1 MIVPV
6 HREIKSGYTEN
17 ACAHRDCGR
26 FRSGCR
32 MSAHA
37 PLHGPHVNNPRLLLP
52 ARERRAIRDSLM
64 PFRITQPNEA
74 WRGMDGVG
82 RRPVRGQASPCSDC
96 AGRSSDSTSSITL
109 CVFTTDQTEAPLLR
123 MLIEPT
129 DRNGL
134 SSALRLM
141 VDKVTTV
148 PKARLGKRIGK
159 LIDQDVVRLNRALT
173 VFLGL
178 AR

>member
-1 MIVPV
+1 VIVQ
-6 HREIKSGYTEN
+6 E
-17 ACAHRDCGR
+17 DR
-26 FRSGCR
+26 F
-32 MSAHA
+32 
-37 PLHGPHVNNPRLLLP
+37 
-52 ARERRAIRDSLM
+52 
-64 PFRITQPNEA
+64 
-74 WRGMDGVG
+74 
-82 RRPVRGQASPCSDC
+82 
-96 AGRSSDSTSSITL
+96 DSTSSITL
-109 CVFTTDQTEAPLLR
+109 CVFTTDPTEAPLLR

-134 SSALRLM
+134 SSASRLM

-159 LIDQDVVRLNRALT
+159 LNDEDVVRLNRALT

>member
-1 MIVPV
+1 MKRGEVWTVSGGGRYAGKPRPAVIVQ
-6 HREIKSGYTEN
+6 E
-17 ACAHRDCGR
+17 DR
-26 FRSGCR
+26 F
-32 MSAHA
+32 
-37 PLHGPHVNNPRLLLP
+37 
-52 ARERRAIRDSLM
+52 
-64 PFRITQPNEA
+64 
-74 WRGMDGVG
+74 
-82 RRPVRGQASPCSDC
+82 
-96 AGRSSDSTSSITL
+96 DSTGSITL
-109 CVFTTDQTEAPLLR
+109 CVFTIDPTEAPLLR

-134 SSALRLM
+134 SSASRLM

-159 LIDQDVVRLNRALT
+159 LNDEDVVRLNRALT